1 MRRICGKFRQTII
14 VATSLVVSAL
24 SCWSAYAE
32 CRLDAGPRRTV
43 AAVID
48 GETLRLDDG
57 SEVRLAGVLAPRG
70 LDAGVADTDWPAA
83 VAATA
88 ALRELTAGRTVALGF
103 VSVSRRDRSNRLVA
117 QVFVIDGETETWV
130 QGRMLS
136 DGHARA
142 TQSKDQRGCADELL
156 AHEQQARETGKGL
169 WAMGAYLPRSANNG
183 RDLVGMVN
191 AFAVL
196 SGRIAW
202 VAEGR
207 ESVALG
213 FTPSLQPGRSRSVT
227 SRRGVIVMIEN
238 RDRALLGTLGGDAK
252 ALEGQMVEV
261 RGWLEQRLGRPPR
274 TFVIDVSPAGMI
286 QVLAPDGAGK

>member
-1 MRRICGKFRQTII
+1 MRVCLHVIAICLVTSGLG
-14 VATSLVVSAL
+14 ATSQAH
-24 SCWSAYAE
+24 AE

-43 AAVID
+43 ATVID

-57 SEVRLAGVLAPRG
+57 GEVRLAGVLAPRG
-70 LDAGVADTDWPAA
+70 LDAGVADADWPAA
-83 VAATA
+83 MAATA
-88 ALRELTAGRTVALGF
+88 ALRALTAGRTVALGF
-103 VSVSRRDRSNRLVA
+103 SGTSRRDRANRHVA
-117 QVFVIDGETETWV
+117 QVFVIDGDQETWV

-156 AHEQQARETGKGL
+156 AHERQARDAGKGL
-169 WAMGAYLPRSANNG
+169 WAMGAYLPRSAING
-183 RDLVGMVN
+183 RELEGMGN

-196 SGRIAW
+196 SGRVAW

-213 FTPSLQPGRSRSVT
+213 FTPSSQPTLQPWRIRNVAG
-227 SRRGVIVMIEN
+227 RRGVVVMIEN

-252 ALEGQMVEV
+252 ALEGQRVEV
-261 RGWLEQRLGRPPR
+261 RGWLEHRLGRPPG
-274 TFVIDVSPAGMI
+274 TYVIDVSPSGMI
-286 QVLAPDGAGK
+286 QVLAPEGQGK